1 MMPALEPPK
10 LVIEFRGE
18 RADFQSPDYRAR
30 IERVHRAADS
40 LQAKAHIDR
49 ERLRVRAKL

>member
-1 MMPALEPPK
+1 MPVTQPPK

-40 LQAKAHIDR
+40 LQAKANIDR
-49 ERLRVRAKL
+49 DRLHVRAKL